1 MTSQSIKDISRMPK
15 CSIWEMTQEL
25 HVMKYSEKNIVE
37 DNFHSLVSQVT
48 WHILFQFI
56 EDN

>member
-25 HVMKYSEKNIVE
+25 HVMNYSEKNIVE

-48 WHILFQFI
+48 WQILLKYI
-56 EDN
+56 